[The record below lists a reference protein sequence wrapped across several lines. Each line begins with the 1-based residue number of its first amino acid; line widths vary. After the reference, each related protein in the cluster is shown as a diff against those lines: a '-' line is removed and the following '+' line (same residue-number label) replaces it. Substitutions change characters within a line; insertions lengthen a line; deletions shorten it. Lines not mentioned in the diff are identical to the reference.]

1 MINFNKL
8 KINYFFSVLSVL
20 NWIRPE
26 KKKDDTHFLYYAST
40 AVANSL
46 SMVSS
51 NMSLRWVS
59 YPMQV
64 IFKSAKPLSVM
75 ILGLM
80 FCKKYTIQRYMF
92 VFIIVTGVVVFKFFE
107 PAKAK
112 HGEVQKRSDGGH
124 DDEGMSETMIQIL
137 GTGLLCFSLT
147 MDGVLGAIQDRMR
160 QLHRPTFRQLMFNM
174 CLWVCGFLLAAILV
188 TREFLEVIPFIGRHL
203 EVIWHLVT
211 LGLADAIGNMFI
223 FQMISCYGALP
234 TSVTGT
240 VRKFFSVIF
249 SIIFFGNPSTPLQWV
264 GAALVF
270 SGLLADAAFGK
281 KKRGKPVEE
290 TKPEIADVERAAET
304 KAEVATDVKKD
315 EHLYPQTQPANG
327 KY

>member
-1 MINFNKL
+1 M
-8 KINYFFSVLSVL
+8 NYFAVSVL

-26 KKKDDTHFLYYAST
+26 KKKDETHFLYYAST

-51 NMSLRWVS
+51 NMALRWCT

-75 ILGLM
+75 LLGLM
-80 FCKKYTIQRYMF
+80 FCKRYTIQRYLF
-92 VFIIVTGVVVFKFFE
+92 VLIIVTGVIVFKFFE
-107 PAKAK
+107 PNLPKV
-112 HGEVQKRSDGGH
+112 GEVQKRSGGDNGGDG
-124 DDEGMSETMIQIL
+124 DMSATMIQIL
-137 GTGLLCFSLT
+137 GTGLLVFSLT

-174 CLWVCGFLLAAILV
+174 CLWCCGFLLAAILV
-188 TREFLEVIPFIGRHL
+188 TLEFMHVIPFIGRHP

-211 LGLADAIGNMFI
+211 LGLADAVGNMFI
-223 FQMISCYGALP
+223 FTMISCFGALAC
-234 TSVTGT
+234 SVTGT

-281 KKRGKPVEE
+281 KKRKVVKEEQTEDADIEKADTKVENNEKVNAYPKIEE
-290 TKPEIADVERAAET
+290 TDIRQQQQGQE
-304 KAEVATDVKKD
+304 
-315 EHLYPQTQPANG
+315 NG
-327 KY
+327 KL